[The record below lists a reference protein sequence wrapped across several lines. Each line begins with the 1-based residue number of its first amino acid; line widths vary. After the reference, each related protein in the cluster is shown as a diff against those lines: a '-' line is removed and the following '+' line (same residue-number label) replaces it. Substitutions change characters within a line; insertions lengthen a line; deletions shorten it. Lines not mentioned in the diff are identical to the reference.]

1 MTIHK
6 SKGLE
11 FEFVC
16 FVGLEDSAF
25 WNFRSQPEEDRCAFF
40 VALSR
45 AKKEVMFTFSYY
57 RDRGRYSYQSHN
69 VINEF
74 FELLQAPGVAKIIKL
89 LEDADI

>member
-1 MTIHK
+1 
-6 SKGLE
+6 
-11 FEFVC
+11 
-16 FVGLEDSAF
+16 
-25 WNFRSQPEEDRCAFF
+25 
-40 VALSR
+40 
-45 AKKEVMFTFSYY
+45 MFTFSYY